1 MCPFPKDLRKLISKT
16 KRKMSDEL
24 KYDEDTAVDFIR
36 KTLPADVS
44 GRCSDDDIVYI
55 IDIIWEWYEKNG
67 YLSLDADLS
76 EEEEEDIAGITD
88 YVKKQIARDK
98 NINMDT
104 SDVELIVK
112 GELQY
117 EESIDDFI

>member
-24 KYDEDTAVDFIR
+24 KYDEDRAVDFILN
-36 KTLPADVS
+36 TLAVDVS

-76 EEEEEDIAGITD
+76 EEEEEDIAGMTD

-98 NINMDT
+98 NINMDP

>member
-24 KYDEDTAVDFIR
+24 KYDEDRAVDFIR

-44 GRCSDDDIVYI
+44 VRCSDDDIVYI

-76 EEEEEDIAGITD
+76 EEEEEDIAGMTD

-98 NINMDT
+98 NINMDP